1 MVEVRRSKGPTKKT
15 VRESVS
21 EESSSGSETVDDIE
35 HVPLY
40 LKKKPEQDRST
51 RYLALTLTGP
61 DQPLHNVQSNKI
73 LA

>member
-40 LKKKPEQDRST
+40 LGRPT
-51 RYLALTLTGP
+51 RERFS
-61 DQPLHNVQSNKI
+61 QR
-73 LA
+73 